1 MTMPNTNFNLLLLIT
16 ADLGRNIVKLML
28 FIAVVASAISVV
40 ISAHHNRKLSMQHEA
55 LIEEKDA
62 LDVEWRHLIIEQ
74 SSLTEHNRIEQIVSE
89 NLNMRR
95 PSPEDEVLVRGKPN
109 GR

>member
-1 MTMPNTNFNLLLLIT
+1 MKMASTNFNLLLLIT
-16 ADLGRNIVKLML
+16 SDLGRNLFKVVL
-28 FIAVVASAISVV
+28 FIAVVAKAIGVV
-40 ISAHHNRKLSMQHEA
+40 LGVHHNRQLSMQHES
-55 LIEEKDA
+55 LIKEKDE

-74 SSLTEHNRIEQIVSE
+74 SSLTEHNRIEQVVRE

-95 PSPEDEVLVRGKPN
+95 PGLEDEVLVRGKPN